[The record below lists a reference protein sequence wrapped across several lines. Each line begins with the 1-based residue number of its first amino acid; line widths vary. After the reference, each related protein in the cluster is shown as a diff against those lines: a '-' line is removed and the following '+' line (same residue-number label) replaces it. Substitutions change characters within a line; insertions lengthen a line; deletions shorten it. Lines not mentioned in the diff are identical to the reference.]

1 MGDPR
6 HGDHHHLRHRGHAR
20 YPGVQTVYLSSHHYV
35 GYSGVADIQEPIAY
49 WNAWTMQ
56 QVVRRRAVRADPWT
70 VVGPSLWVNGLGADG
85 VVGGIPGRSDGRE
98 NACSDFEQVS
108 GSAGVHSS
116 PTGAAK
122 IASDFMNF
130 LHTDASTS
138 WYVRRVQ

>member
-108 GSAGVHSS
+108 GNAGVHSS
-116 PTGAAK
+116 PTGATK

-130 LHTDASTS
+130 LRTDASTS
-138 WYVRRVQ
+138 WYRR